1 MDFNKNVKKLLMTF
15 FLLCSV
21 ILGVFIY
28 KICFL
33 YKPLADDEGNPR
45 VRERWNDVLRGS
57 IYSRDSQLLAYS
69 EKPDLYTQHRV
80 YPFGS
85 LFASCVGYSSA
96 KFGKANLESFAN
108 LDLVTYDDPHTDD
121 SLNDKDLEF
130 FKALYAK
137 RATKIE
143 KVGRSVYTT
152 LDVDLQ
158 KAAWDA
164 LGSYNGAAIV
174 MNPSTG
180 EILACVSKPTFDPN
194 NLDSALNSRSEDG
207 SLINKAFTGVYPP
220 GSTFKIV
227 TAAGAMQNLEGVTN
241 ETWEDDGKLDITEEV
256 SLANANNAAYGTVD
270 LKHAFI
276 NSSNVVF
283 GSLAL
288 TLGQDK
294 LRTTAEAFG
303 FNKEIPS
310 RGFLCTS
317 GSFPKMKD
325 FEKGMLA
332 QSGIGQGYTTVSPM
346 QVALTACAV
355 ANNGVI
361 MKPTLISGVKKAGS
375 DSLESVEP
383 EAWLKSMSPEIAST
397 IKDYMASLVSTNSW
411 EFMNGLSVAGK
422 TGTADHK
429 DRTGGLATPH
439 SWFVGFAP
447 VENPKV
453 VVVVLA
459 ENGHWGSKTAAPI
472 AASIFRA
479 ALSKIN

>member
-1 MDFNKNVKKLLMTF
+1 MDFTNNVKKLF
-15 FLLCSV
+15 IAFLLLSAIILSV
-21 ILGVFIY
+21 FTY
-28 KICFL
+28 KVCFL
-33 YKPLADDEGNPR
+33 YKPLASDENNPR
-45 VRERWNDVLRGS
+45 VRERWNDVLRGN
-57 IYSRDSQLLAYS
+57 IYSKDSQLLAYS

-85 LFASCVGYSSA
+85 LFASCIGYSSA
-96 KFGKANLESFAN
+96 KFGKANLESYMN
-108 LDLVTYDDPHTDD
+108 RDLVTYDSPPTSD
-121 SLNDKDLEF
+121 SVSNKDLEF
-130 FKALYAK
+130 FKDLYSR
-137 RATKIE
+137 RAE
-143 KVGRSVYTT
+143 KVEKIGRSVYTT
-152 LDVDLQ
+152 LDTGLQ
-158 KAAWDA
+158 RAVWDA

-174 MNPSTG
+174 MNPTTG
-180 EILACVSKPTFDPN
+180 EILACVSKPTFNPN
-194 NLDSALNSRSEDG
+194 ELDGALNNSSDDG
-207 SLINKAFTGVYPP
+207 SLINKAFNGVYPP

-227 TAAGAMQNLEGVTN
+227 TSASALQHLEGITN
-241 ETWEDDGKLDITEEV
+241 EIWEDYGKLEITETV
-256 SLANANNAAYGTVD
+256 SLSNANNAAYGSVD

-288 TLGQDK
+288 TLGQEK
-294 LRTTAEAFG
+294 LKATAEAFG

-310 RGFLCTS
+310 KGFSCTA
-317 GSFPKMKD
+317 GTFPEMKD
-325 FEKGMLA
+325 YEKGMLA
-332 QSGIGQGYTTVSPM
+332 QSGIGQGYVTVSPM

-361 MKPTLISGVKKAGS
+361 MKPTLIAGVKKANS
-375 DSLESVEP
+375 DSIESVEP
-383 EAWLKSMSPEIAST
+383 EVWMKSMSPETASI
-397 IKDYMASLVSTNSW
+397 IKDYMASLVSSNSW

-429 DRTGGLATPH
+429 DKSGNLATPH

-472 AASIFRA
+472 ASSIFRA
-479 ALSKIN
+479 ALSKLN